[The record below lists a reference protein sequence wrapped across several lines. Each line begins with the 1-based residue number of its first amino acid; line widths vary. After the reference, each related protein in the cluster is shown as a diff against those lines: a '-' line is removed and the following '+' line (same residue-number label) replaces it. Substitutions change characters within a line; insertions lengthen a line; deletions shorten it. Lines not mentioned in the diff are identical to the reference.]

1 MLALFKNG
9 GRCLLVLDSS
19 QKWSHKDSGVWK
31 RRVFFFFKQKG
42 KGETQENHMLFF
54 HTIHLTLVLKLFSV
68 YHKTLKNICHFYF
81 LSVFLPYRNFAL
93 MATNLC
99 VFLFFLFFFLHAVP
113 CVGTLNRE

>member
-1 MLALFKNG
+1 MSRSRDKY
-9 GRCLLVLDSS
+9 LLVLDSF
-19 QKWSHKDSGVWK
+19 QKLSLKDIRTGEEGD
-31 RRVFFFFKQKG
+31 FFKFLG
-42 KGETQENHMLFF
+42 KEVGRETQENHMLFS
-54 HTIHLTLVLKLFSV
+54 HTIHLTLVFKNYFEFIIQ
-68 YHKTLKNICHFYF
+68 LKNICHFYF